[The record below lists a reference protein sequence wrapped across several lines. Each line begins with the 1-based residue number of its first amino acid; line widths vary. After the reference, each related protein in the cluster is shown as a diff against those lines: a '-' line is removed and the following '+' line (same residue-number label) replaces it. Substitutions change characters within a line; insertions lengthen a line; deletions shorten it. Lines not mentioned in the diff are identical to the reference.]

1 MTLNS
6 FMPVKLTT
14 GAGCV
19 RSSAKELAKLGRF
32 CLIVTGKNSAKVS
45 GALQDVTDTLE
56 RNGQKWVL
64 FDEIGQNPKL
74 TDCMAAAEKAIA
86 SGADFVM
93 GIGGGSA
100 LDAAKCIAVLAA
112 NPGLTQ
118 AQLYAFDWANAPLK
132 IAAVGTTAGTGSEV
146 TKVSVITTPD
156 GRKKSFHHEAIFPA
170 LALGDPSY
178 TMSQPPMVTRSTMVD
193 VLAHCA
199 ESFFSRAANNI
210 SRCYA
215 VEGIRLLLPV
225 FRRIAEKGCDTL
237 DYDAREQLYCAS
249 IYGGLAINVTGTC
262 FPHTMGY
269 LLTESFGI
277 PHGTA
282 CAVFQKDFYEY
293 NKAVVP
299 VLAAEYLERIGCS
312 EEEYFSLIEKLTP
325 PCDITMDEAL
335 IAEAHSRWVG
345 NGSMAKCQGVF
356 SADMADDILR
366 RKFLVTACFLRK
378 I

>member
-1 MTLNS
+1 MNMNS
-6 FMPVKLTT
+6 FMPVKLVT

-19 RSSAKELAKLGRF
+19 RASAKELAKLGKV
-32 CLIVTGKNSAKVS
+32 CLIVTGKNSAKAS
-45 GALQDVTDTLE
+45 GALQDVIETLNL
-56 RNGQKWVL
+56 NGQSWLL

-74 TDCMAAAEKAIA
+74 TDCMAAAAKAIA
-86 SGADFVM
+86 AGADFIL

-118 AQLYAFDWANAPLK
+118 AQLYAFDWANTPLK
-132 IAAVGTTAGTGSEV
+132 IVAVGTTAGTGSEV

-156 GRKKSFHHEAIFPA
+156 GRKKSFHHEAIFPV
-170 LALGDPSY
+170 LSLGDPGY
-178 TMSQPPMVTRSTMVD
+178 IMSLPPMVTRATMVD

-199 ESFFSRAANNI
+199 ESFFSRAANDI

-225 FRRIAEKGCDTL
+225 FRMMAEKGCDDL
-237 DYDAREQLYCAS
+237 DYATREKLYCAS

-269 LLTESFGI
+269 LLTEAFGI

-282 CAVFQKDFYEY
+282 CSVFQKEFYEY

-299 VLAAEYLERIGCS
+299 TLASEYMERIGCS
-312 EEEYFSLIEKLTP
+312 EEEYVSLIEKLTP
-325 PCDITMDEAL
+325 PCDITMDEAQ
-335 IAEAHSRWVG
+335 IAESHSRWIN
-345 NGSMAKCQGVF
+345 NGSIAKCQGTF
-356 SADMADDILR
+356 TADMADDVLR
-366 RKFLVTACFLRK
+366 RKFLAK
-378 I
+378 

>member
-1 MTLNS
+1 MNLNS
-6 FMPVKLTT
+6 FMPVKLVT

-19 RSSAKELAKLGRF
+19 RASAKEIAKLGKT
-32 CLIVTGKNSAKVS
+32 CLIVTGKTSAKVC
-45 GALQDVTDTLE
+45 GALEDVTETLE
-56 RNGQKWVL
+56 SNGQNWLL
-64 FDEIGQNPKL
+64 FDGIGQNPKL
-74 TDCMAAAEKAIA
+74 TDCMAAAGKAV
-86 SGADFVM
+86 GVDFIV

-118 AQLYAFDWANAPLK
+118 AQLYAFDWANPPLK
-132 IAAVGTTAGTGSEV
+132 TVAVGTTAGTGSEV

-170 LALGDPSY
+170 LALGDPTY
-178 TMSQPPMVTRSTMVD
+178 TMSLPSLVTRATMVD

-199 ESFFSRAANNI
+199 ESFFNRAANHI
-210 SRCYA
+210 SRMYA

-225 FRRIAEKGCDTL
+225 MRAMAENGCDGL
-237 DYDAREQLYCAS
+237 DYDTREQLYCAS

-269 LLTESFGI
+269 LLTEAFGI

-282 CAVFQKDFYEY
+282 CAVFQRDFYEY

-299 VLAAEYLERIGCS
+299 ELAAEYLERIGCG
-312 EEEYFSLIEKLTP
+312 EEEYFFLLEKLTP
-325 PCDITMDEAL
+325 PCEVNMDAAM

-345 NGSMAKCQGVF
+345 NGSMAKCQGEF
-356 SADMADDILR
+356 TADMADAVLR
-366 RKFLVTACFLRK
+366 RKFL
-378 I
+378 

>member
-6 FMPVKLTT
+6 FMPVKLIT

-19 RSSAKELAKLGRF
+19 CSGAKELAKLGKR
-32 CLIVTGKNSAKVS
+32 CLIVTGKTSAKVS
-45 GALQDVTDTLE
+45 GALQDVTVTLE
-56 RNGQKWVL
+56 GNSQKWVL
-64 FDEIGQNPKL
+64 FDEIGPNPKL
-74 TDCMAAAEKAIA
+74 TDCMAAAEMAIA
-86 SGADFVM
+86 GGADFIV

-112 NPGLTQ
+112 NPGMTQ
-118 AQLYAFDWANAPLK
+118 TQLYAFDWANPPLK
-132 IAAVGTTAGTGSEV
+132 IALVGTTAGTGSEV
-146 TKVSVITTPD
+146 TKVSVITTPE
-156 GRKKSFHHEAIFPA
+156 GRKKSFHHEAIFPT
-170 LALGDPSY
+170 LSLGDPSY
-178 TMSQPPMVTRSTMVD
+178 TMSLPPMVTRSTMVD

-199 ESFFSRAANNI
+199 ESFFSRAANHI

-215 VEGIRLLLPV
+215 VEGIRLLLPI
-225 FRRIAEKGCDTL
+225 FRMMAEKGCDNL

-269 LLTESFGI
+269 LLTEAFHI

-299 VLAAEYLERIGCS
+299 TLAVQFLERIGCT
-312 EEEYFSLIEKLTP
+312 EEEYFRLIETLTP
-325 PCDITMDEAL
+325 PCDITMDETL
-335 IAEAHSRWVG
+335 IASAHHRWVN

-356 SADMADDILR
+356 SADMADQILR
-366 RKFLVTACFLRK
+366 RKFLAK
-378 I
+378 

>member
-1 MTLNS
+1 MNLTS
-6 FMPVKLTT
+6 FMPVKLMT

-19 RSSAKELAKLGRF
+19 RSGAKEMAKLGKR
-32 CLIVTGKNSAKVS
+32 CLIVTGKTSAKVC

-56 RNGQKWVL
+56 ANGQNWLL
-64 FDEIGQNPKL
+64 FDSIGQNPKL
-74 TDCMAAAEKAIA
+74 TDCMAAAEMAI
-86 SGADFVM
+86 GAGVDFVV

-118 AQLYAFDWANAPLK
+118 TQLYAFDWANAPLK

-156 GRKKSFHHEAIFPA
+156 GRKKSFHHEAIFPT
-170 LALGDPSY
+170 LAFGDPTY
-178 TMSQPPMVTRSTMVD
+178 TMSLPPMVTRATMVD

-199 ESFFSRAANNI
+199 ESFFSRAANDL
-210 SRCYA
+210 SRVYA

-225 FRRIAEKGCDTL
+225 FRTMAEKGCENL
-237 DYDAREQLYCAS
+237 DYATREALYCAS

-269 LLTESFGI
+269 LLTEHFGI

-282 CAVFQKDFYEY
+282 CAVFQKDFYTY

-299 VLAAEYLERIGCS
+299 ELAAQYLERIGCG
-312 EEEYFSLIEKLTP
+312 EEEYFSLLEKLTL
-325 PCDITMDEAL
+325 PCRVTMDETA
-335 IAEAHSRWVG
+335 IGEAHSRWVN

-356 SADMADDILR
+356 SADMADDVLR
-366 RKFLVTACFLRK
+366 RNFLAK
-378 I
+378 

>member
-1 MTLNS
+1 MVLNS
-6 FMPVKLTT
+6 FMPVKLVT

-19 RSSAKELAKLGRF
+19 RESAKALAKLGKV
-32 CLIVTGKNSAKVS
+32 CLIVTGRRSAKES

-56 RNGQKWVL
+56 RNGQSWLL
-64 FDEIGQNPKL
+64 FDTIGPNPKL

-86 SGADFVM
+86 AGADFIL

-112 NPGLTQ
+112 NPGMTQ
-118 AQLYAFDWANAPLK
+118 EQLYAFDWAKEPLK
-132 IAAVGTTAGTGSEV
+132 IVAVGTTAGTGSEV

-170 LALGDPSY
+170 LSLGDPNY
-178 TMSQPPMVTRSTMVD
+178 TRSLPSLVTRATAVD

-199 ESFFSRAANNI
+199 ESFFSRSANHL

-225 FRRIAEKGCDTL
+225 FRRMAEKGCDDL
-237 DYDAREQLYCAS
+237 DYDTRETLYCAS

-269 LLTESFGI
+269 LLTEAFDI

-299 VLAAEYLERIGCS
+299 ELAAEYLERIGCG
-312 EEEYFSLIEKLTP
+312 EEEYFRLLEKITP
-325 PCDITMDEAL
+325 PCEVTMGENM
-335 IAEAHSRWVG
+335 IAESHSRWIG
-345 NGSMAKCQGVF
+345 NGSIAKCQGEF
-356 SADMADDILR
+356 TADMADDILR
-366 RKFLVTACFLRK
+366 RKFLVK
-378 I
+378 QS

>member
-1 MTLNS
+1 MLLDS
-6 FMPVKLTT
+6 YMPVKLMT

-19 RSSAKELAKLGRF
+19 RAGAKEIAKLGSV
-32 CLIVTGKNSAKVS
+32 CLIVTDKVAAKVS

-56 RNGQKWVL
+56 LNGQKWVL
-64 FDEIGQNPKL
+64 YDEVSPNPKL
-74 TDCMAAAEKAIA
+74 TECMAAAEQAIA
-86 SGADFVM
+86 GGVDFIV

-112 NPGLTQ
+112 NPGMTQ

-132 IAAVGTTAGTGSEV
+132 IVAVGTTAGTGSEV

-170 LALGDPSY
+170 LSLGDPRY
-178 TMSQPPMVTRSTMVD
+178 TMSLPPMVTRATAVD

-199 ESFFSRAANNI
+199 ESFFSRSANHI
-210 SRCYA
+210 SQCYA

-225 FRRIAEKGCDTL
+225 FRAMAENGCEEL
-237 DYDAREQLYCAS
+237 DYDTREALYCAS

-269 LLTESFGI
+269 LLTEAFGV

-282 CAVFQKDFYEY
+282 CAVFQKDFYAY
-293 NKAVVP
+293 NKSVVP
-299 VLAAEYLERIGCS
+299 ALAAQYLERIGCS
-312 EEEYFSLIEKLTP
+312 EQEYFCLLEKLTP
-325 PCDITMDEAL
+325 PCEVAMTEELITAS
-335 IAEAHSRWVG
+335 HSRWIN
-345 NGSMAKCQGVF
+345 NGSIAKCQGEF
-356 SADMADDILR
+356 TADMADDILR
-366 RKFLVTACFLRK
+366 RKFLAG
-378 I
+378 

>member
-6 FMPVKLTT
+6 FMPVKLIT

-19 RSSAKELAKLGRF
+19 RASAKELAKLGSV
-32 CLIVTGKNSAKVS
+32 CLIVTGKHSAKVS
-45 GALQDVTDTLE
+45 GALDDVTDTLE
-56 RNGQKWVL
+56 GNGQKWAL
-64 FDEIGQNPKL
+64 FDEIGQNPRL

-86 SGADFVM
+86 GGADFIL

-112 NPGLTQ
+112 NPGMTQ

-156 GRKKSFHHEAIFPA
+156 GRKMSFHHEAIFPA

-178 TMSQPPMVTRSTMVD
+178 TMSQPPLVTRSTMVD

-199 ESFFSRAANNI
+199 ESFFSRAANHL

-225 FRRIAEKGCDTL
+225 FRMMAETGCDDL

-269 LLTESFGI
+269 LLTERFGI

-299 VLAAEYLERIGCS
+299 ALAAEYLERIGCG
-312 EEEYFSLIEKLTP
+312 EKEYFSLIEKLTP

-335 IAEAHSRWVG
+335 ITESHSRWVG
-345 NGSMAKCQGVF
+345 NGSMAKCQGTF
-356 SADMADDILR
+356 GADMADDVLR
-366 RKFLVTACFLRK
+366 RKFLAE
-378 I
+378 

>member
-1 MTLNS
+1 MVLNS
-6 FMPVKLTT
+6 YMPVKLVT
-14 GAGCV
+14 GSGCV
-19 RSSAKELAKLGRF
+19 RASAKEIAKLGST
-32 CLIVTGKNSAKVS
+32 CLLVTDKIAARVS

-56 RNGQKWVL
+56 LNGQKWL
-64 FDEIGQNPKL
+64 LYDEISQNPKL
-74 TDCMAAAEKAIA
+74 TDCMAAAEQAIA
-86 SGADFVM
+86 GGADFVL

-112 NPGLTQ
+112 NPGMTQ
-118 AQLYAFDWANAPLK
+118 AQLYAFEWPNKPLK

-170 LALGDPSY
+170 LSLGDPNY
-178 TMSQPPMVTRSTMVD
+178 TMSLPPMVTRATAVD

-199 ESFFSRAANNI
+199 ESFFSRSANHI
-210 SRCYA
+210 SQCYA

-225 FRRIAEKGCDTL
+225 FRTMAETGCEEL
-237 DYDAREQLYCAS
+237 DYTAREKLYCAS

-269 LLTESFGI
+269 LLTEAFGI

-282 CAVFQKDFYEY
+282 CAVFQKEFYAY

-299 VLAAEYLERIGCS
+299 ALAAQYLERIGCS
-312 EEEYFSLIEKLTP
+312 EEEYFSLLEKLTP
-325 PCDITMDEAL
+325 PCEIAVTEEL
-335 IAEAHSRWVG
+335 LAEAHGRWIN
-345 NGSMAKCQGVF
+345 NGSIAKCQGVF

-366 RKFLVTACFLRK
+366 RNFLVK
-378 I
+378 